1 MGITPNYDLD
11 IDTSLG
17 GSNASDYVI
26 PSQKAI
32 KTYVD
37 NNGGGG
43 GASNLTDLGDVS
55 ITSAASGEALCY
67 DGSKWINAPKTL
79 VIIKDWTA

>member
-1 MGITPNYDLD
+1 MALTEHYDLD
-11 IDTSLG
+11 TDTLLG
-17 GSNASDYVI
+17 GNSASDLII

-43 GASNLTDLGDVS
+43 GASALTDLSDVS

-67 DGSKWINAPKTL
+67 DGSDWINSPKTL
-79 VIIKDWTA
+79 VTIRRWS